1 LKLCGTSRPNLPQ
14 LTLFL
19 LGVAV
24 AVFTWGLQYK
34 LSLYD
39 PPQSISHE
47 IPQAKLLSKD
57 QQATV
62 SEIALLSAN
71 TSTKPAYT
79 LFWTMIL
86 VFLLASNRLYMPAAG
101 PMERAAK
108 RPWRISCGPSLNA
121 FFFRPPPSLI

>member
-1 LKLCGTSRPNLPQ
+1 LKLHVTSRTGLPQ
-14 LTLFL
+14 LTFFL

-57 QQATV
+57 QQATIGE
-62 SEIALLSAN
+62 SALLSVN
-71 TSTKPAYT
+71 TSTRRVYA
-79 LFWTMIL
+79 LFWTMLLIFLL
-86 VFLLASNRLYMPAAG
+86 VFNRLNVPAAG

-108 RPWRISCGPSLNA
+108 LPWRISRRASLNA
-121 FFFRPPPSLI
+121 FFFRPPPSLT

>member
-1 LKLCGTSRPNLPQ
+1 MRLHVTSRTGLPQ
-14 LTLFL
+14 LTFFL

-57 QQATV
+57 QQATIGE
-62 SEIALLSAN
+62 STLLSAN
-71 TSTKPAYT
+71 TSTRRVDA
-79 LFWTMIL
+79 LFWTMLL
-86 VFLLASNRLYMPAAG
+86 VFLLVFNRLHVPAAG

-108 RPWRISCGPSLNA
+108 RPWRISCRASLNA
-121 FFFRPPPSLI
+121 FFFRPPPSLT